1 MPFTTAFDLVAE
13 VGEEAQGIAL
23 VVGHARNE
31 TRDQDLAREHASVQ
45 FFHRWLLPFIEKIA
59 RRYERACRRL
69 QPAHAVLQAHPAHSA
84 IARQQVNDRSAIPPS
99 DATGSQ
105 TFPIV

>member
-31 TRDQDLAREHASVQ
+31 TRDQDLAREHASVE
-45 FFHRWLLPFIEKIA
+45 FFHVVYSLRPSVLLP
-59 RRYERACRRL
+59 L
-69 QPAHAVLQAHPAHSA
+69 Q
-84 IARQQVNDRSAIPPS
+84 RQQASAQ
-99 DATGSQ
+99 A
-105 TFPIV
+105 